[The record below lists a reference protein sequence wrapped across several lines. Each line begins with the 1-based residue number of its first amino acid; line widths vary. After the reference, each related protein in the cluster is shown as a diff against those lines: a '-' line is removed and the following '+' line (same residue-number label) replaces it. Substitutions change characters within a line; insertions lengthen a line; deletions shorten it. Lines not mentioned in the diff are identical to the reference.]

1 MKAIEYT
8 EYGSPDVLHL
18 SDVANPTP
26 AADEVLIKVHAATVT
41 TGDVNAR
48 GFTFVPRGFGPLP
61 RLMLGIRRP
70 KRRVLGTEVSGEV
83 VAVGDDVQRFE
94 VGDQVFGIGSETFGA
109 YAEYVCRR
117 AEGALVT
124 KPANLS
130 YEEAAAIPFGAGTA
144 LYFLR
149 DKANIQPGQKVL
161 IIGASGGVGSYAVQL
176 ASHFGAEVTGVC
188 SSKNLE
194 LVKSLGADH
203 VIDYTK
209 EDFTQS
215 EEKYDIIFDTVG
227 KSSFS
232 KCKHNLT
239 RSGVYLSGPSGPGAF
254 LQMAWTSIVG
264 SRKVLAGTPAEKKEP
279 LAFLKGL
286 AEAGKIKPL
295 IDRRYSLAQTAEA
308 HRYVDEGHK
317 RGNVVIHVVP
327 NGSG

>member
-18 SDVANPTP
+18 SDVAIPTP
-26 AADEVLIKVHAATVT
+26 APGEVLIKVHAATVT

-48 GFTFVPRGFGPLP
+48 GFTFVPKGYGPLP
-61 RLMLGIRRP
+61 RLMLGVRSP
-70 KRRVLGTEVSGEV
+70 KKRVLGTEVAGEV
-83 VAVGDDVQRFE
+83 VAVGDGVKRFK
-94 VGDQVFGIGSETFGA
+94 VGDQLFGIGSETFGA

-117 AEGALVT
+117 EEGALAK
-124 KPANLS
+124 KPSNLS

-149 DKANIQPGQKVL
+149 DKAAIQPGQKVL
-161 IIGASGGVGSYAVQL
+161 IIGASGGVGTYAVQL

-188 SSKNLE
+188 SFRNLE

-215 EEKYDIIFDTVG
+215 EEKYDVIFDTVG

-239 RSGVYLSGPSGPGAF
+239 RSGVYLSGPNGPGAF

-264 SRKVLAGTPAEKKEP
+264 SRKAMAGTPAEEKES
-279 LAFLKGL
+279 LAFLKEL
-286 AEAGKIKPL
+286 AEAEKIRPV
-295 IDRRYSLAQTAEA
+295 IDRRYALALTAEA

-317 RGNVVIHVVP
+317 RGNVVINVIP
-327 NGSG
+327 NGTG